1 MKKENIKKIKVINIF
16 SNQKGM
22 ALLTTLIF
30 VFILV
35 TFAVALLTMTSNDTK
50 LSTLQR
56 ESTRALYIAETGI
69 DKALWYL
76 DTPVDQEGYG
86 LNWRTNET
94 FENIPPGPLI
104 YPSITASEYYEVTVL
119 SDPIGQTDTIKI
131 TSIGNVK
138 EGKYSSGKRKIEVR
152 AEKSIAQSFNV
163 AYNYAIFADKIVTLI
178 GALTVVG
185 DIHSNGIVDGSAN
198 IKDITGGITTGGNED
213 YPKVDFN
220 YYKKLAENNGTYYAK
235 GSVLPSEFST
245 GGTINGIHFIDGDV
259 EIKGNTVLNIHNGA
273 IFATGM
279 IVSQGTTEIHQT
291 HDETYDNPFAL
302 VAQGDIDLGGNV
314 FVQGVIQSNSTI
326 TIGGTDSV
334 LKSAVYAADT
344 VKVNGTPTI
353 IYDPSLQ
360 GKIIPGTGIEIY
372 KRISWQE
379 VY

>member
-1 MKKENIKKIKVINIF
+1 MKKKNIKNKRIKSIL

-56 ESTRALYIAETGI
+56 DSTKAFYLAETGI

-76 DTPVDQEGYG
+76 NTFIDNGGKGLDWPTDDGVEITEG
-86 LNWRTNET
+86 T
-94 FENIPPGPLI
+94 
-104 YPSITASEYYEVTVL
+104 SVEYYEAIVKYE
-119 SDPIGQTDTIKI
+119 PIGQNEII
-131 TSIGNVK
+131 SIVSTGVVK
-138 EGKYSSGKRKIEVR
+138 EGTYSSGKRKIKV
-152 AEKSIAQSFNV
+152 IAKKEISPSYSL
-163 AYNYAIFADKIVTLI
+163 AYNYAIFAELIVTLI
-178 GALTVVG
+178 GSLTVVG
-185 DIHSNGIVDGSAN
+185 DIHSNGIIDGSVN
-198 IKDITGGITTGGNED
+198 IKDIYGEITTGGNEL
-213 YPKVDFN
+213 YPIIKFD
-220 YYKKLAENNGTYYAK
+220 YYKQLAIKNGTYYGDNTSK
-235 GSVLPSEFST
+235 IFNINE
-245 GGTINGIHFIDGDV
+245 TITGIHFIDGDV
-259 EIKGNTVLNIHNGA
+259 EIKGNTILNIHNGA
-273 IFATGM
+273 IFATGK
-279 IVSQGTTEIHQT
+279 IVSRGTTEIHHT
-291 HDETYDNPFAL
+291 KDETYDNPLAL

-314 FVQGVIQSNSTI
+314 FIQGVIQSNSTI

-334 LKSAVYAADT
+334 LNSAVYAADT

-353 IYDPSLQ
+353 IYDPDLQ